1 MTDRMINA
9 LRRASSEGIIVV
21 PATGR
26 NLGCVPH
33 RLAAGMICGS
43 STGPAYRGWRQ
54 DARDNRGLFRY
65 VISSNGAAVTDI
77 VEKKTVFRA
86 MIPRE
91 DAVSLLEACREIRL
105 GNAAHICHRYLM
117 EGRLLTM
124 AGRLI

>member
-33 RLAAGMICGS
+33 RLAAGMIRGS
-43 STGPAYRGWRQ
+43 GTGSAYRGWRQ